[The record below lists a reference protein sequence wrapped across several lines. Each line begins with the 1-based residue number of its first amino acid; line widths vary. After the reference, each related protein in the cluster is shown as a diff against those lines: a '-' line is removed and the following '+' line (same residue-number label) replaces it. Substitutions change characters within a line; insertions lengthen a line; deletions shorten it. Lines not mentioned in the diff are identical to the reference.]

1 MLCAG
6 RHDPV
11 WGFFF
16 FFPLSN
22 CWSVSLSSF
31 SLIIVFSLYTIVV
44 FNSNISWAPSR
55 AVLVFIGISTC
66 YFPVFDKSKWY
77 SGCAS
82 TENWIDT
89 IFVWNLSEWTYIDSA
104 FVLCKY
110 CTFDLLQGSL
120 KQKLLFC
127 GMATWNRRFSRWVF
141 SSFIYSMCG
150 RSLKMNSVLCST
162 SLALL
167 F

>member
-1 MLCAG
+1 MT
-6 RHDPV
+6 PFEE
-11 WGFFF
+11 FFYLF
-16 FFPLSN
+16 FSLSN

-44 FNSNISWAPSR
+44 FNNNVSWSPSR

-66 YFPVFDKSKWY
+66 HFPVFDKSKWY